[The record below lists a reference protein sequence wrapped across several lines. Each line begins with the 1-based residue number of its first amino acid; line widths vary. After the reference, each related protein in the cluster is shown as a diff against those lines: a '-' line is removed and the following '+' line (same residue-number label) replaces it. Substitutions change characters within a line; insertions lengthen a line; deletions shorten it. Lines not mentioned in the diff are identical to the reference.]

1 MLWFFSSISMF
12 CKLTD
17 AEETK
22 LVIKFFIINGVK
34 SFFGSLKVQR
44 TKNVF
49 CEEDYENVTRD

>member
-1 MLWFFSSISMF
+1 MF